1 MGALKQ
7 QIIFNESDVEQKL
20 IYKLLSNNIPS
31 GLGYSDEDIL
41 TKPDIRALT
50 IDKGN
55 SRKRYH
61 PDYAIISNGLPSLII
76 EAKSPSEDLGK
87 AAHEARLYATEFNS
101 QFPSKLN
108 PCNWYI
114 VSNGEET
121 KLFEWDSNKPVL
133 EISHS
138 EINSLSPKLEELVS
152 IVSKPAIA
160 EYTKKLKSKIS
171 GNPTFVK
178 PVHLLGGK
186 SLIKQSVGEN
196 AFGANV
202 SLEYKYLFNP
212 DTMEEREAVVKNAYI
227 ASKRRESHISPIDKL
242 IRAAIPRSEVDANVI
257 ENSTKP
263 QIIIDKLSDN
273 SRMAN
278 QICLLIGGV
287 GTGKSTFTDYL
298 RTIGLPET
306 IKNSTEWLNINL
318 NKAPLDKNKI
328 YNWTLDQIISSIRAC
343 NKTTDFNDIKTLE
356 RLYSVELDQLK
367 RGRAS
372 LLKNN
377 TNKYNE
383 VLYEELCRLQADT
396 EITLSAYIRLLY
408 QKTGKLPVIVL
419 DNCDKRN
426 RDDQLLMF
434 EVATWLKDSFYCMIF
449 LPIRDTT
456 YEQYCNEPPLDTVI
470 KDLVFRVDPPLLEK
484 VIYSRLKY
492 AIRNIEH
499 ETNDFHYHLSNGMKV
514 ECKRSEIITYMNCIV
529 SSLFQDQYF
538 RRIIIGLAGRNIRKG
553 LEIFLDFCKS
563 GHISEEMIFKIRQSN
578 GDFTIPP
585 HLVAKI
591 ILKGNRQYY
600 SEANSH
606 IKNMFH
612 SEDNDDFNDPF
623 VRIAILKWLQQ
634 KFRVFGPNQ
643 IKGFHQ
649 IGSLI
654 KDIQKL
660 GHSSDAAYREMQALA
675 QAGCIITE
683 SQTDEINANDL
694 VSITPSGFVH
704 LGLMKNIN
712 YLSIV
717 SEDIWFRENQIAVKI
732 KDNITGSGIFQKDSK
747 QSALSNSHILI
758 EYMKSYY
765 DNFFIDGSRISESEE
780 DDFYRIK
787 ELLDFVESKG
797 RQDVHFNQINFL
809 QKMYPIGM
817 QVMACVVS
825 IQDYGFIVEFDTE
838 GSGLIHKSNITG
850 NYQDAL
856 EIIEEGTWVIAQIL
870 EYSSKHGRFKL
881 KLIET

>member
-1 MGALKQ
+1 MGALKKQ
-7 QIIFNESDVEQKL
+7 SIFNESDVEQKL
-20 IYKLLSNNIPS
+20 IYKLLVDPPPS
-31 GLGYSDEDIL
+31 GLGYSNEDIL

-50 IDKGN
+50 IDKGS

-76 EAKSPSEDLGK
+76 EAKHPKESLESAE
-87 AAHEARLYATEFNS
+87 HEARLYATELNA

-108 PCNWYI
+108 PCNWYM
-114 VSNGEET
+114 VSNGNEA
-121 KLFEWDSNKPVL
+121 KLFEWDSDKPLL
-133 EISHS
+133 ELSFDD
-138 EINSLSPKLEELVS
+138 INALSPKLEELVS
-152 IVSKPAIA
+152 IVSRHQIA
-160 EYTKKLKSKIS
+160 EYTKTIKNKIS
-171 GNPTFVK
+171 GNPTFIK

-212 DTMEEREAVVKNAYI
+212 ETMEDREAIVKNAYI

-242 IRAAIPRSEVDANVI
+242 IRAAIPRSEVDAAVI
-257 ENSTKP
+257 ENSKKP

-273 SRMAN
+273 SRIAN
-278 QICLLIGGV
+278 EICLLIGGV

-298 RTIGLPET
+298 RTIGLPEK
-306 IKNSTEWLNINL
+306 IKESTEWLNINL

-328 YNWTLDQIISSIRAC
+328 YEWVLDQIILSIRAQ
-343 NKTTDFNDIKTLE
+343 NKATDFDDIKTLQD
-356 RLYSVELDQLK
+356 LYSEELDRLK

-372 LLKNN
+372 LLQADS
-377 TNKYNE
+377 TKYNE
-383 VLYEELCRLQADT
+383 VIYEELCKLQ
-396 EITLSAYIRLLY
+396 ESKEVTLSAYIRLLY
-408 QKTGKLPVIVL
+408 QKVGKLPVIVL

-434 EVATWLKDSFYCMIF
+434 EVATWLKDSFYCMVF

-456 YEQYCNEPPLDTVI
+456 YEQYCNTPPLDTVI

-499 ETNDFHYHLSNGMKV
+499 ETKDFHYHLSNGMKV
-514 ECKRSEIITYMNCIV
+514 TCKRSEVITYLSCIV

-538 RRIIIGLAGRNIRKG
+538 RRIIVGLAGRNIRKG

-563 GHISEEMIFKIRQSN
+563 GHISEEMIFKIRQSS
-578 GDFTIPP
+578 GEFTIPS

-591 ILKGNRQYY
+591 VLKGNLQYY

-612 SEDNDDFNDPF
+612 SESSDDFNDPF

-634 KFRVFGPNQ
+634 RFRSFGPSKM
-643 IKGFHQ
+643 KGFHQ
-649 IGSLI
+649 IGDLVQ
-654 KDIQKL
+654 DIQKL
-660 GHSSDAAYREMQALA
+660 GHSGDTAYREMAALT

-683 SQTDEINANDL
+683 SQTDEINAEDL

-704 LGLMKNIN
+704 LGLLKNIN
-712 YLSIV
+712 YLSII
-717 SEDIWFRENQIAVKI
+717 SEDTWFRENQIALKI
-732 KDNITGSGIFQKDSK
+732 KDNITGSGLFKKESK
-747 QSALSNSHILI
+747 QSALSNSQILI

-765 DNFFIDGSRISESEE
+765 ENFFIDGSRISVSKD
-780 DDFYRIK
+780 DDFYRIR
-787 ELLDFVESKG
+787 ELSDYVESRSKS
-797 RQDVHFNQINFL
+797 DVHFNQINFL
-809 QKMYPIGM
+809 QQMYPTGIE
-817 QVMACVVS
+817 VMALVVS
-825 IQDYGFIVEFDTE
+825 IQDYGFFVEFDTE
-838 GSGLIHKSNITG
+838 GSGLIHKSNIAG
-850 NYQDAL
+850 NYQDTL
-856 EIIEEGTWVIAQIL
+856 EVLEEGAWVIAKIL
-870 EYSSKHGRFKL
+870 EYSPTHGRFKL
-881 KLIET
+881 ELIET